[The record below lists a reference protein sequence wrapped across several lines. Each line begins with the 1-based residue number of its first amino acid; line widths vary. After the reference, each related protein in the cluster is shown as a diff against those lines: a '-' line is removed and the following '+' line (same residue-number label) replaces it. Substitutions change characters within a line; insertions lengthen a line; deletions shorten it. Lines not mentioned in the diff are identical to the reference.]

1 VAFVPQDRPRLG
13 RLAGVGKTDFIAAAK
28 AAFVYNFSK
37 RERRDRPMA
46 CWRT

>member
-1 VAFVPQDRPRLG
+1 VTFIPQDRPRLG
-13 RLAGVGKTDFIAAAK
+13 RLAGVGETYLIAAAE